1 MGGRRVAKRPVRQA
15 GGVVIRRRDGSV
27 QVLLITARSRPKQ
40 WIIPKG
46 HIEDRETA
54 PAAALREA
62 EEEAGVRGQLLGYLG
77 RFSFP
82 YGKRR
87 VVVRCYLIK
96 ARGRAS
102 AREGRKHRWY
112 SFDDAVRRISFEELG
127 TLLGR
132 HARTILAGGGKG

>member
-1 MGGRRVAKRPVRQA
+1 MAKRPVRQA
-15 GGVVIRRRDGSV
+15 GSVVIRRRDGSV
-27 QVLLITARSRPKQ
+27 QVLLITARRRPKQ

-46 HIEDRETA
+46 HIEDGETA

-62 EEEAGVRGQLLGYLG
+62 EEEAGVRGQVVGYLG
-77 RFSFP
+77 RFSYP

-87 VVVRCYLIK
+87 VVVRCYLVK

-112 SFDDAVRRISFEELG
+112 SFDEAVTKLSFPELS

-132 HARTILAGGGKG
+132 HARAILAGGS

>member
-1 MGGRRVAKRPVRQA
+1 MAKRPVRQA

-27 QVLLITARSRPKQ
+27 QVLLITAKSRPKQ

-46 HIEDRETA
+46 HIEDGETA
-54 PAAALREA
+54 PAAALRES
-62 EEEAGVRGQLLGYLG
+62 EEEAGVRGQVLGYLG
-77 RFSFP
+77 RFSYP

-96 ARGRAS
+96 AQGRAS

-112 SFDDAVRRISFEELG
+112 SFDEAVTRISFPELS

-132 HARTILAGGGKG
+132 HARAILAGGS

>member
-1 MGGRRVAKRPVRQA
+1 VAKRPVRQA

-102 AREGRKHRWY
+102 AREGRKHRWC
-112 SFDDAVRRISFEELG
+112 SFDEALTRVSFPELSA
-127 TLLGR
+127 LLGR
-132 HARTILAGGGKG
+132 HARMILAMKL

>member
-1 MGGRRVAKRPVRQA
+1 MAKRPVRQA

-27 QVLLITARSRPKQ
+27 QVLLITAKSRPKQ

-46 HIEDRETA
+46 HIEDGESA
-54 PAAALREA
+54 PAAALRES
-62 EEEAGVRGQLLGYLG
+62 EEEAGVRGQVVGYLG

-112 SFDDAVRRISFEELG
+112 DFDDAVRKISFEELSA
-127 TLLGR
+127 LLGR
-132 HARTILAGGGKG
+132 HARTILASGAKG

>member
-1 MGGRRVAKRPVRQA
+1 MAKRPVRQA

-27 QVLLITARSRPKQ
+27 QVLLITAKSRPKQ

-46 HIEDRETA
+46 HIEDGETA
-54 PAAALREA
+54 PAAALRES
-62 EEEAGVRGQLLGYLG
+62 EEEAGVRGQVVGYLG

-112 SFDDAVRRISFEELG
+112 DFDDAVRKISFAELSA
-127 TLLGR
+127 LLGR
-132 HARTILAGGGKG
+132 HARTILAVKS

>member
-1 MGGRRVAKRPVRQA
+1 VAKRPVRQA

-27 QVLLITARSRPKQ
+27 QVLLITAKRRPKQ

-46 HIEDRETA
+46 HIEDGETA
-54 PAAALREA
+54 PAAAVREA
-62 EEEAGVRGQLLGYLG
+62 EEEAGVRGQVIGYLG

-87 VVVRCYLIK
+87 VVVRCYLIR

-102 AREGRKHRWY
+102 AREGRKHRWC
-112 SFDDAVRRISFEELG
+112 SFDEALTRVSFPELEA
-127 TLLGR
+127 LLGR
-132 HARTILAGGGKG
+132 HARMILAVKP

>member
-1 MGGRRVAKRPVRQA
+1 VAKRPVRQA

-27 QVLLITARSRPKQ
+27 QVLLITAKSRPKQ

-46 HIEDRETA
+46 HIEDGETA
-54 PAAALREA
+54 PAAALRES
-62 EEEAGVRGQLLGYLG
+62 EEEAGVRGQVLGYLG
-77 RFSFP
+77 RFSYP

-102 AREGRKHRWY
+102 ARQGRKHRWY
-112 SFDDAVRRISFEELG
+112 TFDEALTRVSFPELSA
-127 TLLGR
+127 LLGR
-132 HARTILAGGGKG
+132 HARMILAMKP